1 VAFAAIVLVQ
11 DFFKFKN
18 KSEPVAPRPYL
29 VVLSIDG
36 FRHDYQQL
44 AATPTLDSIELHGV
58 KAAGLKPVFPTVTFP
73 NHYSIATGTY
83 PENHGLVHN
92 YFYTPKLKK
101 VYSYKNEKTVT
112 DGRFYMAEPIWV
124 TAESQRVKAGCY
136 YWVGSEAK
144 IKGYHPSYYLQYNS
158 NVPNTQRAD
167 SVIAW
172 LNMPYGKRPN
182 LIMWYINDTDR
193 IANDFAISSEQMKN
207 GIVKVDQLIAHF
219 MAKANMLEIKDSL
232 NFVIVSDHGMRDV
245 RNNKVLDMSSI
256 VPKYWTK
263 AVYGGNPY
271 YMIEPAKKCADSI
284 YNTLKKIDGLNI
296 YYKNE
301 IPNEFH
307 IANTNRITEIVVL
320 ADSNITLL
328 NGNENVPLSA
338 HGYNNSDTD
347 MYGVFYGI
355 GPAFKHGYNA
365 GYINSV
371 DLYNLFSNILQIK
384 GAPNDGNF
392 ENVRAVLR

>member
-1 VAFAAIVLVQ
+1 MYAIR
-11 DFFKFKN
+11 
-18 KSEPVAPRPYL
+18 SYYE
-29 VVLSIDG
+29 
-36 FRHDYQQL
+36 
-44 AATPTLDSIELHGV
+44 
-58 KAAGLKPVFPTVTFP
+58 
-73 NHYSIATGTY
+73 
-83 PENHGLVHN
+83 
-92 YFYTPKLKK
+92 

-271 YMIEPAKKCADSI
+271 YM
-284 YNTLKKIDGLNI
+284 T
-296 YYKNE
+296 
-301 IPNEFH
+301 
-307 IANTNRITEIVVL
+307 
-320 ADSNITLL
+320 
-328 NGNENVPLSA
+328 
-338 HGYNNSDTD
+338 
-347 MYGVFYGI
+347 
-355 GPAFKHGYNA
+355 
-365 GYINSV
+365 
-371 DLYNLFSNILQIK
+371 
-384 GAPNDGNF
+384 
-392 ENVRAVLR
+392 